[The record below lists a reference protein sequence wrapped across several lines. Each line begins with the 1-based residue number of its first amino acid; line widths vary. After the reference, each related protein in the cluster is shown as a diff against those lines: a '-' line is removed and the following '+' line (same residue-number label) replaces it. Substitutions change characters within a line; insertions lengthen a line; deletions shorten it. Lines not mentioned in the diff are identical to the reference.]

1 MIAQLDESTIRE
13 LELRIGIEMNQG
25 HFPMTIESLNLGY
38 FPVTIEVL
46 NGTIF
51 LLISWTLDSGLV
63 GLITTSWESHFRAA
77 FSDFIIFLD
86 LSTHSCTING

>member
-1 MIAQLDESTIRE
+1 MIAQFDESTMRE
-13 LELRIGIEMNQG
+13 LELRIGIEN
-25 HFPMTIESLNLGY
+25 ESRAFSHGNLGY
-38 FPVTIEVL
+38 FPMTIEVL

-63 GLITTSWESHFRAA
+63 GLITTSLESHFRAA
-77 FSDFIIFLD
+77 FNDFIIFLD

>member
-1 MIAQLDESTIRE
+1 
-13 LELRIGIEMNQG
+13 MNQG

-51 LLISWTLDSGLV
+51 LLISWTLDCGLV

-77 FSDFIIFLD
+77 FNDFIFPSIYPLIPSLYMD
-86 LSTHSCTING
+86 EK

>member
-1 MIAQLDESTIRE
+1 MIAQFDESTIRE
-13 LELRIGIEMNQG
+13 LELRMNQG
-25 HFPMTIESLNLGY
+25 HFPMTIGSLNLGY

-77 FSDFIIFLD
+77 FNDFIISLD
-86 LSTHSCTING
+86 FSTHSCTING

>member
-1 MIAQLDESTIRE
+1 
-13 LELRIGIEMNQG
+13 MNQG

-77 FSDFIIFLD
+77 FNDFIIFLD
-86 LSTHSCTING
+86 LSTHPFTIYG